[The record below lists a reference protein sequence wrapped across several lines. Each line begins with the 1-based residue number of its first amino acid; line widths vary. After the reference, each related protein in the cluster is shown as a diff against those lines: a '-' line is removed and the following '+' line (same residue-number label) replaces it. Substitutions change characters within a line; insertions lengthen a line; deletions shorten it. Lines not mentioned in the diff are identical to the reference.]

1 MSQPAS
7 QISPNTTQFNLGER
21 SRVAG
26 GDYYEI
32 AIPESIK
39 TFLATTP
46 SDVLD
51 RLTQDNEDLFNY
63 RFGFRINRSGR
74 AQVMEIKHRHDLT
87 DQEIRDL
94 RHSGILSLKRG
105 NIKLSRS
112 WFLPAI
118 GWIYAVL
125 FSIIS
130 AVCMWAVQSGPA
142 LNWRRNLALAI
153 ILTCWAACIW
163 FVGKVHI
170 APWRLL
176 KEVGAA

>member
-1 MSQPAS
+1 MNQTAP
-7 QISPNTTQFNLGER
+7 QTSPTTAQFNLGEQ

-26 GDYYEI
+26 SDYYEI
-32 AIPESIK
+32 AVPESIK

-46 SDVLD
+46 GDVLD

-63 RFGFRINRSGR
+63 RFGFRVNRSGR
-74 AQVMEIKHRHDLT
+74 AQVMDIKHRHDLT
-87 DQEIRDL
+87 DQEIRDF
-94 RHSGILSLKRG
+94 RRSGILSLQRG
-105 NIKLSRS
+105 DIKLIQS
-112 WFLPAI
+112 WVLPVI
-118 GWIYAVL
+118 GWFYVVM

-142 LNWRRNLALAI
+142 PNWKQDLALSI
-153 ILTCWAACIW
+153 ICTCWAASIW

-176 KEVGAA
+176 KEVGSA

>member
-74 AQVMEIKHRHDLT
+74 ARKSWRSSIGMTSLT
-87 DQEIRDL
+87 RKFATSVT
-94 RHSGILSLKRG
+94 RASC
-105 NIKLSRS
+105 RS
-112 WFLPAI
+112 NA
-118 GWIYAVL
+118 GT
-125 FSIIS
+125 SS
-130 AVCMWAVQSGPA
+130 
-142 LNWRRNLALAI
+142 
-153 ILTCWAACIW
+153 
-163 FVGKVHI
+163 
-170 APWRLL
+170 
-176 KEVGAA
+176 